1 MLENS
6 FMVLVTV
13 FQDHISRFFKGNL
26 FRKCLEEYKN
36 FGNIY
41 IPVCDKPA
49 TLSIPS
55 KDLSI

>member
-1 MLENS
+1 
-6 FMVLVTV
+6 MVLVTV